1 MKNDTKRS
9 RLPLAAGLILFAAAA
24 LWALTRSFGCGADS
38 IPGATNEQRI
48 AYIESFGWDP
58 GFTHTAV
65 ENVRIPVEF
74 DDVYEEYNALQRKQG
89 FDLRKYRAHTVKRYT
104 YEITNHPSGE
114 QGVTANLLVR
124 RGKLIAADV
133 SSPQADGFVH
143 GLREHPSEPQDTP

>member
-24 LWALTRSFGCGADS
+24 IWAMARSFGCGADS

-104 YEITNHPSGE
+104 YELSGDTSVPLNVE
-114 QGVTANLLVR
+114 LLVENEPSSAQTSFPPR
-124 RGKLIAADV
+124 REGSRA
-133 SSPQADGFVH
+133 
-143 GLREHPSEPQDTP
+143 PSR

>member
-38 IPGATNEQRI
+38 IPGATNKQRI

-104 YEITNHPSGE
+104 YEITNYPTGE
-114 QGVTANLLVR
+114 TGILANLLIYKNTVI
-124 RGKLIAADV
+124 GGEVL
-133 SSPQADGFVH
+133 SPQLDGFLH
-143 GLREHPSEPQDTP
+143 GLAMP

>member
-74 DDVYEEYNALQRKQG
+74 DDVYERNTTRSSAN
-89 FDLRKYRAHTVKRYT
+89 RASTCGSTART
-104 YEITNHPSGE
+104 PSSATPTSFP
-114 QGVTANLLVR
+114 VIR
-124 RGKLIAADV
+124 RFR
-133 SSPQADGFVH
+133 STRNS
-143 GLREHPSEPQDTP
+143 

>member
-38 IPGATNEQRI
+38 IPGATNKQRI

-89 FDLRKYRAHTVKRYT
+89 FDLRKDRAHTVKRYT
-104 YEITNHPSGE
+104 YEITNYPTGE
-114 QGVTANLLVR
+114 TGVQANLLIYKNRVI
-124 RGKLIAADV
+124 GGEVL
-133 SSPQADGFVH
+133 SPQMDGFLH
-143 GLREHPSEPQDTP
+143 GLAMP

>member
-24 LWALTRSFGCGADS
+24 LWALTRSFGCGTDS
-38 IPGATNEQRI
+38 IPGATNKQRI

-89 FDLRKYRAHTVKRYT
+89 FDLRKYRAHT
-104 YEITNHPSGE
+104 PSSATPTSFP
-114 QGVTANLLVR
+114 VIR
-124 RGKLIAADV
+124 RFRSTRN
-133 SSPQADGFVH
+133 SSLKTEPSSAQTSFPPR
-143 GLREHPSEPQDTP
+143 REDSRAPSR

>member
-1 MKNDTKRS
+1 MRS
-9 RLPLAAGLILFAAAA
+9 RFD
-24 LWALTRSFGCGADS
+24 TRRDQQ
-38 IPGATNEQRI
+38 T

-104 YEITNHPSGE
+104 YELSGDTPVPLNAE
-114 QGVTANLLVR
+114 LLVEN
-124 RGKLIAADV
+124 GAIIGADIVSPAAG
-133 SSPQADGFVH
+133 GFQ
-143 GLREHPSEPQDTP
+143 GALAIDEN

>member
-9 RLPLAAGLILFAAAA
+9 RLPLAAGRILFAAAA

-104 YEITNHPSGE
+104 YEVTNYPTGE
-114 QGVTANLLVR
+114 QGVQANLLLYKNTVI
-124 RGKLIAADV
+124 GGEVL
-133 SSPQADGFVH
+133 SPQLDGFLH
-143 GLREHPSEPQDTP
+143 GLAMP

>member
-65 ENVRIPVEF
+65 ENVRIPRGIRRRLRRNTTRSSANRASTCGSTARTPSSATPTSFPVIRR
-74 DDVYEEYNALQRKQG
+74 VPLNA
-89 FDLRKYRAHTVKRYT
+89 
-104 YEITNHPSGE
+104 E
-114 QGVTANLLVR
+114 LLVEN
-124 RGKLIAADV
+124 GAIIGADIVSPAAG
-133 SSPQADGFVH
+133 GFQ
-143 GLREHPSEPQDTP
+143 GALAIDEN

>member
-38 IPGATNEQRI
+38 IPGATNKQRI

-104 YEITNHPSGE
+104 YELSG
-114 QGVTANLLVR
+114 
-124 RGKLIAADV
+124 
-133 SSPQADGFVH
+133 
-143 GLREHPSEPQDTP
+143 DTPVPR

>member
-104 YEITNHPSGE
+104 YELSGDTSGSAQRGTPS
-114 QGVTANLLVR
+114 
-124 RGKLIAADV
+124 
-133 SSPQADGFVH
+133 
-143 GLREHPSEPQDTP
+143 

>member
-74 DDVYEEYNALQRKQG
+74 DDVYEGIQRAPAQTG
-89 FDLRKYRAHTVKRYT
+89 LRPAEVPRAHR
-104 YEITNHPSGE
+104 
-114 QGVTANLLVR
+114 
-124 RGKLIAADV
+124 
-133 SSPQADGFVH
+133 QALH
-143 GLREHPSEPQDTP
+143 LRAFR

>member
-74 DDVYEEYNALQRKQG
+74 DDVYERNTTRSSANRASTCGSTARTPSSATPTSFPVIRRVPLNA
-89 FDLRKYRAHTVKRYT
+89 
-104 YEITNHPSGE
+104 E
-114 QGVTANLLVR
+114 LLVEN
-124 RGKLIAADV
+124 GAIIGADIVSPAAG
-133 SSPQADGFVH
+133 GFQ
-143 GLREHPSEPQDTP
+143 GALAIDEN